1 MAVCGAPARPG
12 VCRGA
17 KALRAIRSPLTHTI
31 RAQAQPLRRATQEGK
46 GAHCPLVA
54 LNAQSPFSPPAPGWT
69 RARGTSL
76 PRSRFDIVSKRRR
89 KTRLRAAVLKHPARG
104 AIQFTAAHDSSANLR
119 DVSTVRLTQ
128 FTDLHL
134 YGDANG
140 RLRGVTTLA
149 TLSAALEHARRG
161 VWPPDAVLVTGDLV
175 QDDPAGYAHFRRLFG
190 PLGLPVLC
198 LPGNHD
204 QPEAMRRELSCPP
217 FVTASHVDLSL
228 WRIVLLDSVMPGS
241 AGGVLSETSLAMLDG
256 LLADAGRRHA
266 LICLHHHPVPLS
278 SLWLDQVGLS
288 NAERFFAVID
298 SHPNVRGIVWGH
310 VHQSFDALRN
320 GVRLLAT
327 PSTCAQFRPYAEQ
340 FELDPRPAAYRTLE
354 LHPDGAIVTD
364 LVWVNEIAPH
374 GSMSAA

>member
-1 MAVCGAPARPG
+1 M
-12 VCRGA
+12 
-17 KALRAIRSPLTHTI
+17 
-31 RAQAQPLRRATQEGK
+31 
-46 GAHCPLVA
+46 
-54 LNAQSPFSPPAPGWT
+54 
-69 RARGTSL
+69 
-76 PRSRFDIVSKRRR
+76 
-89 KTRLRAAVLKHPARG
+89 
-104 AIQFTAAHDSSANLR
+104 QFTAADDSSVTLH

-149 TLSAALEHARRG
+149 SLSAALEHARQG
-161 VWPPDAVLVTGDLV
+161 VWPPDALLVTGDLV

-204 QPEAMRRELSCPP
+204 LPEAMRRELSCPP
-217 FVTASHVDLSL
+217 FVTASHVDLCL

-241 AGGVLSETSLAMLDG
+241 AGGVLSETSLATLDR

-266 LICLHHHPVPLS
+266 LVCLHHQPVPLS

-288 NAERFFAVID
+288 NAEKFFAVID
-298 SHPNVRGIVWGH
+298 RHPNVRGVVWGH

-327 PSTCAQFRPYAEQ
+327 PSTCAQFLPHVEQ
-340 FELDPRPAAYRTLE
+340 FAVDDRPPAYRTLE
-354 LHPDGAIVTD
+354 LRPDGSIVTEV
-364 LVWVNEIAPH
+364 VWTGMSTAEGTV
-374 GSMSAA
+374 SAA